1 MRFKV
6 IIFSLLVSTIAT
18 AQYKWDFG
26 GGAGPS
32 NYLGDMGGKEKTR
45 RNGVADMKMAETR
58 WDMGGFGRYK
68 FNRHVSLKAELA
80 YLRIQGD
87 DALSSNTGRHA
98 RNLNFR
104 NDIFEFSIKPE
115 VTYYENNDLGSSYK
129 FRLGFKAYA
138 FAGVGVFHHNPK
150 ALYKDDWVALQPL
163 QTEGV
168 KYSLWQMNVPV
179 GTGFYFTM
187 KKKHRIGFEYSWR
200 ICFTD
205 YLDDVST
212 KYIDPSKLNSAQ
224 AVALAN
230 RTGEL
235 GNSIKP
241 DVKGFFIPGAKR
253 GDPSHKDTYMTMFIN
268 YSYVIRGKSN
278 FYRSRY
284 GSFFFKKT
292 RRKVR
297 KIRAKF

>member
-1 MRFKV
+1 MRFKA
-6 IIFSLLVSTIAT
+6 ILFSILISSSAFS
-18 AQYKWDFG
+18 QYKWDFG
-26 GGAGPS
+26 GSMGAA

-45 RNGVADMKMAETR
+45 RNFVADMKMAETR
-58 WDMGGFGRYK
+58 YDFGGFARYK
-68 FNRHVSLKAELA
+68 FNQRFSVKTELS
-80 YLRIQGD
+80 YLRIAGN
-87 DALSSNTGRHA
+87 DALSTNVGRHA
-98 RNLNFR
+98 RNLNFT
-104 NDIFEFSIKPE
+104 NNIFELAITPQ
-115 VTYYENNDLGSSYK
+115 VTFYENNDLGSSYK

-138 FAGVGVFHHNPK
+138 FAGVGFYHHNPK
-150 ALYKDDWVALQPL
+150 TTYKDEKVALAPL
-163 QTEGV
+163 KTEGV
-168 KYSLWQMNVPV
+168 KYSLWQFNIPV

-187 KKKHRIGFEYSWR
+187 RKKHRIGFEYNWR
-200 ICFTD
+200 LCFTD

-212 KYIDPSKLNSAQ
+212 KYVDPKTLSSST

-235 GNSIKP
+235 GNAIP
-241 DVKGFFIPGAKR
+241 GDVKGFFTPGHKR
-253 GDPSHKDTYMTMFIN
+253 GDPSHKDNYMTMMVN
-268 YSYVIRGKSN
+268 YSYVMRGKSN

>member
-1 MRFKV
+1 MKFKV
-6 IIFSLLVSTIAT
+6 FIFSLLISTAVS

-26 GGAGPS
+26 FSSGAT

-45 RNGVADMKMAETR
+45 RNFVADMKMAQTR
-58 WDMGGFGRYK
+58 WDIGGFARYK
-68 FNRHVSLKAELA
+68 INQRIAVKAEMS
-80 YLRIQGD
+80 YLRIKGD

-104 NDIFEFSIKPE
+104 NDIFEISLTPQI
-115 VTYYENNDLGSSYK
+115 TYYENNDLGSSYR
-129 FRLGFKAYA
+129 FRMGFKAYA
-138 FAGVGVFHHNPK
+138 FVGIGVFHHNPK
-150 ALYKDDWVALQPL
+150 ALYKDDWVALAPL
-163 QTEGV
+163 KTEGV

-179 GTGFYFTM
+179 GTGFYFTL
-187 KKKHRIGFEYSWR
+187 KKKHRIGFEYNWR

-212 KYIDPSKLNSAQ
+212 KYADPSKLGSPL

-241 DVKGFFIPGAKR
+241 DVKGFFVPGAKR
-253 GDPSHKDTYMTMFIN
+253 GDATHKDTYMTMMLN
-268 YSYVIRGKSN
+268 YSYVIRGKSS

-284 GSFFFKKT
+284 GLSSNHQTQFL
-292 RRKVR
+292 
-297 KIRAKF
+297 

>member
-1 MRFKV
+1 MRFK
-6 IIFSLLVSTIAT
+6 ILFLSILISSAAFS
-18 AQYKWDFG
+18 QYKWDFG
-26 GGAGPS
+26 FDLGAT
-32 NYLGDMGGKEKTR
+32 NYLGEMGGKEKTR
-45 RNGVADMKMAETR
+45 QNFVADMKMAETR
-58 WDMGGFGRYK
+58 WDMGGFARYK
-68 FNRHVSLKAELA
+68 INQRFAVKSEIA
-80 YLRIQGD
+80 YLRIKGD
-87 DALSSNTGRHA
+87 DALSTNTGRHA
-98 RNLNFR
+98 RNLSFR
-104 NDIFEFSIKPE
+104 NDIFELSVTPE

-129 FRLGFKAYA
+129 FRLGFKAYG
-138 FAGVGVFHHNPK
+138 FVGVGVYHHNPK
-150 ALYKDDWVALQPL
+150 TYYKGDWVALQPL

-168 KYSLWQMNVPV
+168 KYNLWQFNVPV
-179 GTGFYFTM
+179 GTGFYFTL
-187 KKKHRIGFEYSWR
+187 KKKHRIGFEYNWR

-212 KYIDPSKLNSAQ
+212 KYIDPSKLNSSQ
-224 AVALAN
+224 AVALSN

-235 GNSIKP
+235 GNAIP
-241 DVKGFFIPGAKR
+241 GDVKGFFTPGHKR
-253 GDPSHKDTYMTMFIN
+253 GDPSHKDTYMTMMLN

>member
-1 MRFKV
+1 MRFKI
-6 IIFSLLVSTIAT
+6 IIFSLLVSLSVS

-26 GGAGPS
+26 GGVGPS
-32 NYLGDMGGKEKTR
+32 NYLGEMGGKDKTR
-45 RNGVADMKMAETR
+45 RNFLYDMKTAETR
-58 WDMGGFGRYK
+58 WDMGGFARYK
-68 FNRHVSLKAELA
+68 FNRRFALKAELA
-80 YLRIQGD
+80 YLRIQGS

-98 RNLNFR
+98 RNLSFK
-104 NDIFEFSIKPE
+104 NDIFELSLKPE
-115 VTYYENNDLGSSYK
+115 ITYYENNDLGSSYK

-138 FAGVGVFHHNPK
+138 FAGIGVFHHNPK
-150 ALYKDDWVALQPL
+150 ALYKDEWVKLAPL
-163 QTEGV
+163 HTEG
-168 KYSLWQMNVPV
+168 KTYSLWQMAIPV

-187 KKKHRIGFEYSWR
+187 KKKHRIGFEVNYR

-212 KYIDPSKLNSAQ
+212 TYPDLSKSGNAQ
-224 AVALAN
+224 AIALSN

-235 GNSIKP
+235 GNAVTP
-241 DVKGFFIPGAKR
+241 DVKGFFTPGHKR
-253 GDPSHKDTYMTMFIN
+253 GDPSHKDTYMTMFVN
-268 YSYVIRGKSN
+268 YSYVMRGKSN

>member
-6 IIFSLLVSTIAT
+6 ILFSILISTTAF

-26 GGAGPS
+26 GGMGPS

-45 RNGVADMKMAETR
+45 RNFLYDMKLAKTR
-58 WDMGGFGRYK
+58 FDMGGFARYK
-68 FNRHVSLKAELA
+68 FNRRFAVKAELA
-80 YLRIQGD
+80 YLQIAGD

-98 RNLNFR
+98 RNLSFKN
-104 NDIFEFSIKPE
+104 NIFELSVKPE
-115 VTYYENNDLGSSYK
+115 ITYYENNDLGSSYR

-138 FAGVGVFHHNPK
+138 FAGVGVFHHQPK
-150 ALYKDDWVALQPL
+150 AFYKDEWVKLQPL
-163 QTEGV
+163 HTEGV
-168 KYSLWQMNVPV
+168 NYKLWQVAIPV

-187 KKKHRIGFEYSWR
+187 KKKHRIGFEASYR
-200 ICFTD
+200 VTFTD

-212 KYIDPSKLNSAQ
+212 VYPKGLTGE
-224 AVALAN
+224 ALALSN

-235 GNSIKP
+235 GNAVKP
-241 DVKGFFIPGAKR
+241 DVKGFFTPGHKR
-253 GDPSHKDTYMTMFIN
+253 GDPSHKDAYMTLFLN
-268 YSYVIRGKSN
+268 YSYVLRGKSN

>member
-6 IIFSLLVSTIAT
+6 IIFSLLVSTVAT

-32 NYLGDMGGKEKTR
+32 NYLGEMGGKEKTR
-45 RNGVADMKMAETR
+45 RNFVSDMKMAETR
-58 WDMGGFGRYK
+58 WDMGVFGRYK
-68 FNRHVSLKAELA
+68 FDRRFSLKAELA

-87 DALSSNTGRHA
+87 DALSTNPGRHA

-150 ALYKDDWVALQPL
+150 AFYKEDWVALQPL

-212 KYIDPSKLNSAQ
+212 KYADPSKLNGAQ
-224 AVALAN
+224 AIALAN

-241 DVKGFFIPGAKR
+241 DVKSFFVPGAKR

>member
-1 MRFKV
+1 MRFKLLL
-6 IIFSLLVSTIAT
+6 FSLLVTSLAS
-18 AQYKWDFG
+18 AQYRWDYGFAL
-26 GGAGPS
+26 GAS

-45 RNGVADMKMAETR
+45 RDFVADMKLAETR
-58 WDMGGFGRYK
+58 WDVGGFVRYK
-68 FNRHVSLKAELA
+68 FHQKFALKAQLD
-80 YLRIQGD
+80 YLRIAGN
-87 DALSSNTGRHA
+87 DALSSNIPRHT
-98 RNLNFR
+98 RNLNFW
-104 NDIFEFSIKPE
+104 NDIFELT
-115 VTYYENNDLGSSYK
+115 VTPQVTIYENNDLGSSYR

-150 ALYKDDWVALQPL
+150 TIYKDDVYKLAPFK
-163 QTEGV
+163 TEGV

-187 KKKHRIGFEYSWR
+187 KKKHRIGFEYMWR

-205 YLDDVST
+205 YLDDVSG
-212 KYIDPSKLNSAQ
+212 KYVGGLTGTA
-224 AVALAN
+224 AALAN

-235 GNSIKP
+235 PASAAPADVFAYFKPGN
-241 DVKGFFIPGAKR
+241 KR
-253 GDPSHKDTYMTMFIN
+253 GDASHKDTYMSVMLN
-268 YSYVIRGKSN
+268 YSYVVRGRSS